1 MSHPVRFFMITV
13 AVAALVV
20 AGIYALGAP
29 GDSPEESAKVSPEVS
44 TDKLT
49 EVETKTPAV
58 ASMDEQTTPAA
69 KTETTAP
76 HSESM
81 DNRTG
86 TLSNTEA
93 NAVAAF
99 EKKVNDYKAMRDKLE
114 GQLEKLDDNSKPEE
128 IEKHRTDLR
137 ALISKERA
145 TAKRGDFFTP
155 EMEALVRRLCK
166 SAVAREGEDVES
178 TINDE
183 NPGKLPSIGVN
194 DRYPDGI
201 PVTTMPA
208 QLLETLPKLPE
219 YIEYRFLG
227 KRFVLLDAGA
237 GMVLDVTPDVLT

>member
-29 GDSPEESAKVSPEVS
+29 GDSPENSTEVS
-44 TDKLT
+44 SDKRA
-49 EVETKTPAV
+49 EADSKTPAV
-58 ASMDEQTTPAA
+58 ASMDEQSTPAS

-76 HSESM
+76 HSVSM
-81 DNRTG
+81 DNRTA
-86 TLSNTEA
+86 TLSTTEA
-93 NAVAAF
+93 KAVAEF
-99 EKKVNDYKAMRDKLE
+99 EKKVNDYKALRDKLE
-114 GQLEKLDDNSKPEE
+114 GQLEKLDDTSKPEE
-128 IEKHRTDLR
+128 IEKHRSDLR

-166 SAVAREGEDVES
+166 TAVAREGEDVES

>member
-13 AVAALVV
+13 AVAGLVV

-29 GDSPEESAKVSPEVS
+29 GDSPEESAKVSN
-44 TDKLT
+44 
-49 EVETKTPAV
+49 ETRLEADSETPAV
-58 ASMDEQTTPAA
+58 ASMDDQSTPASN
-69 KTETTAP
+69 TETTAP
-76 HSESM
+76 HSASM

-93 NAVAAF
+93 KAVAEF
-99 EKKVNDYKAMRDKLE
+99 EKKVNDYKATRDKLE
-114 GQLEKLDDNSKPEE
+114 GQLEKLGDNSKPEE

-166 SAVAREGEDVES
+166 TAVASEGEDVES